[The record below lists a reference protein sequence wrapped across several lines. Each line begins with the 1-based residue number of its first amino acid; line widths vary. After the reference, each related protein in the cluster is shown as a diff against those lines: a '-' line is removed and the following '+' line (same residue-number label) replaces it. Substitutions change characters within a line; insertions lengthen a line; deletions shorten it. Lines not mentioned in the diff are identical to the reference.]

1 MMRLIDEVDEKGSG
15 MKKEVFEVFLKK
27 VYKRTK

>member
-1 MMRLIDEVDEKGSG
+1 MMRLIGEVDEAGSG
-15 MKKEVFEVFLKK
+15 MKKEVFEVFLGK